1 MITITVSNAEG
12 QEKESVLKTI
22 EAALVSSQD
31 NKYVAVFREGAYT
44 ASALDMIP
52 KIVKIFVL
60 E

>member
-1 MITITVSNAEG
+1 MVTITVSNAEG
-12 QEKESVLKTI
+12 QEKEAVLKII
-22 EAALVSSQD
+22 ETALVSSPD